1 VGWCSRSR
9 PGRATSPSSWHGP
22 GRYRINGLDISRTF
36 VEIARKNAA
45 EAGVSVDV
53 QHGDVA
59 RMPFAAGTFDLIV
72 CRGIL
77 TRLTFKFML
86 IRRAD
91 TREEL
96 AQFVSQ
102 SGFEKSWVEDTPI
115 GFELWL
121 TK

>member
-1 VGWCSRSR
+1 M
-9 PGRATSPSSWHGP
+9 
-22 GRYRINGLDISRTF
+22 
-36 VEIARKNAA
+36 
-45 EAGVSVDV
+45 SVDV

-59 RMPFAAGTFDLIV
+59 RMPFAAGTFDL

-86 IRRAD
+86 IRRAY